1 MTRLEKKKEK
11 KSHFFI
17 MNHFVVNVAWFWL
30 VKNI

>member
-17 MNHFVVNVAWFWL
+17 MNHFVVNVA
-30 VKNI
+30 